1 MVVTYAL
8 AGIVPRG
15 PWDRRM
21 FGTCFA
27 AIACVSLLAVAGPDD
42 AIGCEGAWAESPLC
56 IERAEAL
63 DARAQVEA
71 LLAMLATVDQP
82 PWNPRDQADASA
94 LYDEGMELYRDEYFG
109 DAAAKFVPALARLQ
123 DLRKDFEDLLRTTL
137 DEANAHLANEE
148 FGEAGAKFDR
158 LLVWRPASEAARGGA
173 DRARTG
179 SEVVRAAAEAM
190 RLLRA
195 GDAAG
200 ARALLSGL
208 PAGLPFTAL
217 ADARQALR
225 EHERRERVAGRV
237 TAGHA
242 ALDRG
247 DWSGAESA
255 FREALAVD
263 AGSTAAAEGL
273 AQASRRKTAADLARL
288 RKSFLADLDRED
300 WTGAL
305 DTLSKLATLAPD
317 APQIAEHQ
325 PRLARLAAMET
336 RVDAALED
344 PRRAASPSLREETR
358 ALLGDA
364 ADPAWVGQRIHE
376 KALRLREQFDLWTQ
390 PVPLTI
396 RSDNRTD
403 VLIRPGRAL
412 GRFTDRELRVFPGR
426 YTVVGRR
433 KGFREKNVD
442 VVVSPGSAALFV
454 EVACDERF

>member
-1 MVVTYAL
+1 MVATRAL
-8 AGIVPRG
+8 ANTVPRVASG
-15 PWDRRM
+15 GRLLGR
-21 FGTCFA
+21 CFVA
-27 AIACVSLLAVAGPDD
+27 VACVPVLAAAGDD

-56 IERAEAL
+56 VERAEAL

-82 PWNPRDQADASA
+82 PWNPKDLADASA

-109 DAAAKFVPALARLQ
+109 DAAAKFGPALARLH
-123 DLRKDFEDLLRTTL
+123 DVREEFEGLLRTML
-137 DEANAHLANEE
+137 DEGNLHLANEE
-148 FGEAGAKFDR
+148 FGEAAEKFDR
-158 LLVWRPASEAARGGA
+158 LLVWRPASQAARSGA

-179 SEVVRAAAEAM
+179 REVARVAAEAM
-190 RLLRA
+190 HVLRA

-200 ARALLSGL
+200 ARTLLSGL
-208 PAGLPFTAL
+208 PAGLSFTAL
-217 ADARQALR
+217 ADARRALR
-225 EHERRERVAGRV
+225 EHERRERVAGRL

-273 AQASRRKTAADLARL
+273 AQAARRKTSADLASL
-288 RKSFLADLDRED
+288 RKSFAAQFDRED

-305 DTLSKLATLAPD
+305 NALSMLATLAPD
-317 APQIAEHQ
+317 APEIAEH
-325 PRLARLAAMET
+325 RSRVARLAAMET

-344 PRRAASPSLREETR
+344 PRRAASASLREETR
-358 ALLGDA
+358 ALLSQA
-364 ADPAWVGQRIHE
+364 ADPVRVGRRIHE
-376 KALRLREQFDLWTQ
+376 KARRLREQFDLWTQ
-390 PVPLTI
+390 PVTLTI
-396 RSDNRTD
+396 HSDNRTD

-412 GRFTDRELRVFPGR
+412 GRFTDRELHVFPGR

-433 KGFREKNVD
+433 NGFREKNVD
-442 VVVSPGSAALFV
+442 VEVLPGSAALFV

>member
-1 MVVTYAL
+1 MGMCFVAMAWVPVL
-8 AGIVPRG
+8 A
-15 PWDRRM
+15 
-21 FGTCFA
+21 A
-27 AIACVSLLAVAGPDD
+27 AGDD
-42 AIGCEGAWAESPLC
+42 ALGCEGPWADSPLC

-71 LLAMLATVDQP
+71 LLAMLAAVDQP
-82 PWNPRDQADASA
+82 PWNPRDLADASA

-109 DAAAKFVPALARLQ
+109 AAAAKFDPALARLQ
-123 DLRKDFEDLLRTTL
+123 ELREEFESLLRTML
-137 DEANAHLANEE
+137 DEANVHLANEE
-148 FGEAGAKFDR
+148 FREAADKFDR
-158 LLVWRPASEAARGGA
+158 LLVWRPASEAARGGV
-173 DRARTG
+173 DRARSG
-179 SEVVRAAAEAM
+179 RDAVRAAAEAM

-200 ARALLSGL
+200 ARTLLSGL
-208 PAGLPFTAL
+208 PAGLSFTAL
-217 ADARQALR
+217 ADARRALR
-225 EHERRERVAGRV
+225 EHERRERVAGRL
-237 TAGHA
+237 TAGHT

-273 AQASRRKTAADLARL
+273 AQAARRKTAAALASL
-288 RKSFLADLDRED
+288 RKSFVAEVDRED

-317 APQIAEHQ
+317 APEITEHR
-325 PRLARLAAMET
+325 PRLARLTAMET
-336 RVDAALED
+336 RVDAALD
-344 PRRAASPSLREETR
+344 NPRRAASPSLREETR
-358 ALLGDA
+358 ALLGEA
-364 ADPAWVGQRIHE
+364 ADPARVGRRIHE
-376 KALRLREQFDLWTQ
+376 KARRLRGQFDLWTQ
-390 PVPLTI
+390 PVTLTI

-433 KGFREKNVD
+433 KGFREKNLD
-442 VVVSPGSAALFV
+442 VVVSPASAALFV
-454 EVACDERF
+454 EVVCDERF